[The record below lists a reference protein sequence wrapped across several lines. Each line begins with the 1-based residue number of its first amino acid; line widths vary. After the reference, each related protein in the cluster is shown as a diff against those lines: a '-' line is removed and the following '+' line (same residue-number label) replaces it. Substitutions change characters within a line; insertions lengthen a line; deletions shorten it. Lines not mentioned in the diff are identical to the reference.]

1 MSPQTCTNCGGE
13 LTSGQRFCPAC
24 GSPVAAAP
32 TEAVSAP
39 ATKKTRKRGWGLL
52 LVGGGGLV
60 LLACI
65 CIAVFGGGALLL
77 DTGAA
82 PVPTPHRDYEGG
94 EYFIELMGEGWR
106 GYWRAYPGQTF
117 SDFAAEVQVRF
128 ETDVEQVGGGLVWRL
143 QIPNS
148 AYEYYCFKITST
160 GGYALWKNVD
170 GEFQTLI
177 PSTDSPHI
185 NTGIATNNLKVVA
198 ADDSISLYVNDQHL
212 ADFTDSS
219 LSEGQIGLWAEA
231 VGRPSTTNRI
241 FFDNLRIYAPT
252 APSTVLFEDDF
263 DDPESGWAASETET
277 YRAGYVSASEAAAA
291 SEPVEVVSERELTTE
306 EFFQAIEGDKRFAEV
321 YDLASEQGYTEA
333 ETGVEAV
340 MSDGSVLAV
349 LPLTSPEGESVAAF
363 RLQGDERSNSLLAR
377 LEEEAVILY
386 DREGWA
392 EITAQGV
399 RVFDVGG
406 NLIGDTEL
414 QGSSRRPGLSAPQ
427 QQSCTGG
434 HWDDFDHCVSPILQ
448 RGDAAAI
455 ACGTLIGSCW
465 VPAIGFPACLVGIV
479 PVCPYVGYCALEAI
493 ADDPPTVSINTMPVE
508 LDPPCEI
515 KCVTTQ
521 DGRQGLLVIRNWR
534 FQIDI
539 DDDRAPRPQTPRSVE
554 VCSGSVE
561 WLEPEAQDCYGHKV
575 PFYVE
580 GPPVDA
586 TDGVDFAAC
595 PEGQICPEGESLC
608 RPGVAP
614 PSISF
619 YAELES
625 IQAGDCTYLGW
636 EVMGATS
643 VLLDG
648 EPVRAIGG
656 KQVCPTQTTRYA
668 LQAEGPGGGWV
679 TEPVVVE
686 VTAADSPG
694 PTGKPVITIWLGGV
708 EAQLDEVLMLEDACV
723 ELKWEVQGATTVQ
736 LDGDPVGASG
746 TRDLCPTEWTVYNL
760 TAEGPGGPEAIYWVI
775 TRPPG

>member
-128 ETDVEQVGGGLVWRL
+128 ETDVEQVGGGLIWRL

-263 DDPESGWAASETET
+263 DDPESGWAAAETET
-277 YRAGYVSASEAAAA
+277 YRVGYVSVSEAAAA
-291 SEPVEVVSERELTTE
+291 SEPVEVVSERGLTPD
-306 EFFQAIEGDKRFAEV
+306 EFFQAVEGDEQFAEV
-321 YDLASEQGYTEA
+321 YDLASEQGYTEP
-333 ETGVEAV
+333 GVATEAILSNATV
-340 MSDGSVLAV
+340 LSGLALGSPQDEVVIAIQ
-349 LPLTSPEGESVAAF
+349 AAN
-363 RLQGDERSNSLLAR
+363 DERSSSMLLR
-377 LEEEAVILY
+377 YENETLVLY
-386 DREGWA
+386 DRQGRLELT
-392 EITAQGV
+392 EQGV
-399 RVFDVGG
+399 AVFDAGG
-406 NLIGDTEL
+406 DPIGKTEFPVSWRPPALASAL
-414 QGSSRRPGLSAPQ
+414 QTEQ
-427 QQSCTGG
+427 QPCETGPWHEIYTCLGGWLGTGG
-434 HWDDFDHCVSPILQ
+434 ISAVCAGSIGTAKATCPAMLTPLTEVATPACVSALLT
-448 RGDAAAI
+448 A
-455 ACGTLIGSCW
+455 TGSCAFGAGC
-465 VPAIGFPACLVGIV
+465 VFYSG
-479 PVCPYVGYCALEAI
+479 
-493 ADDPPTVSINTMPVE
+493 DDPPTLTPTMCEKAETPPTLACAWSGSIGKNVVVLHQAWQCGVKVE
-508 LDPPCEI
+508 
-515 KCVTTQ
+515 
-521 DGRQGLLVIRNWR
+521 
-534 FQIDI
+534 
-539 DDDRAPRPQTPRSVE
+539 DDRMKPPPDPDPVTVLCDSSEDVE
-554 VCSGSVE
+554 VR
-561 WLEPEAQDCYGHKV
+561 DCGGNV
-575 PFYVE
+575 
-580 GPPVDA
+580 A
-586 TDGVDFAAC
+586 TVT
-595 PEGQICPEGESLC
+595 L
-608 RPGVAP
+608 VAP
-614 PSISF
+614 
-619 YAELES
+619 E
-625 IQAGDCTYLGW
+625 C
-636 EVMGATS
+636 EVVETCS
-643 VLLDG
+643 HSC
-648 EPVRAIGG
+648 E
-656 KQVCPTQTTRYA
+656 
-668 LQAEGPGGGWV
+668 EGRCQ
-679 TEPVVVE
+679 EPVVP
-686 VTAADSPG
+686 PG
-694 PTGKPVITIWLGGV
+694 PTGKPVITIWLGGA
-708 EAQLDEVLMLEDACV
+708 EAQLDEVLVLEDACV